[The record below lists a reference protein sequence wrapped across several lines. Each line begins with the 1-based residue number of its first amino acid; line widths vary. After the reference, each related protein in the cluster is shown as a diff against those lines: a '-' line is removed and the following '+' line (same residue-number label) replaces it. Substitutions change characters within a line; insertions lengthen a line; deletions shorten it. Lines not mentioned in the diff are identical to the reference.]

1 MENWETS
8 AKTVERI
15 SAACAAFLADWR
27 GVLYPVL
34 TLLLWATAEDYVSG
48 MVASNSE
55 AMHDPEKGSCSKN
68 GVLGIFKKVGYLL
81 AIGCAV
87 MVDYLIFKAAG
98 QMGLSMPAN
107 TFFGLLVA
115 IWFIL
120 NELLSILENVGRAG
134 TPLPGFLQKLI
145 AALKH
150 TVEGKGDEIDPE
162 ETSEEK

>member
-1 MENWETS
+1 MHKLIDVSKYQPSIDYE
-8 AKTVERI
+8 KVK
-15 SAACAAFLADWR
+15 ADGIEGAILRCGITYW
-27 GVLYPVL
+27 GEQVMDKDPYFEQHYKGFQEAGLPVG
-34 TLLLWATAEDYVSG
+34 AYYFS
-48 MVASNSE
+48 
-55 AMHDPEKGSCSKN
+55 
-68 GVLGIFKKVGYLL
+68 
-81 AIGCAV
+81 
-87 MVDYLIFKAAG
+87 AAG

-115 IWFIL
+115 IWFLL

-150 TVEGKGDEIDPE
+150 TVEGKGDEIVPE